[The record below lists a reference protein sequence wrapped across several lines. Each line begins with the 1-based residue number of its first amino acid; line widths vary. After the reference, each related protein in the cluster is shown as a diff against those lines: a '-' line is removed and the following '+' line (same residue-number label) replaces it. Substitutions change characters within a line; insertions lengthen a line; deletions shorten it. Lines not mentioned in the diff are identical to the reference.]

1 MNLSTKK
8 FAVRSCRRTPKNPLK
23 KIPLFAYNRSMRILR
38 KRLHF
43 GVFLIALCAAASAE
57 SKAEAAQAKRDALI
71 AEAKKYIG
79 SPYAA
84 GGVGPE
90 SFDCSGFIYFIA
102 RKSAKVQLPR
112 SSHAIYRFVEH
123 ISDDEIEAGDLLFFS
138 ASSSGRMTHVG
149 LYIGKGKMIHAA
161 SEGPKTG
168 VVVSSLGEHY
178 WKTYYAG
185 AGRFVPSAKSSS
197 GGKTSN
203 GSDKQKTG
211 APSFGE
217 NSEKKTNGTAAD
229 AETAPSGKSGE
240 KSAEKTVADSGE
252 SDQDES
258 PASVRKDTV
267 KADAGPKKNE
277 LIDNFICSFSAA
289 IDWSFFEPDRFFA
302 NFRGIDSGADIT
314 FSKWKLRPGIGT
326 MIKGYNG
333 GIVLVPLVFI
343 LELNDNIRAYAGP
356 AVTLGSPTFF
366 GEPTASSA
374 FSGTFGVSFCTPPH
388 AAGSVGIRFMQ
399 DISYTIFKKSGDSTF
414 SFASAFCAGFAFAT
428 GIRISLPMRAF
439 AGERGA

>member
-1 MNLSTKK
+1 MLSHYKK
-8 FAVRSCRRTPKNPLK
+8 PLK
-23 KIPLFAYNRSMRILR
+23 KSPFFAYNRSMGIVRS
-38 KRLHF
+38 RLYF
-43 GVFLIALCAAASAE
+43 GIVLFALCAAASAE
-57 SKAEAAQAKRDALI
+57 SKTKAAQAKREALI

-149 LYIGKGKMIHAA
+149 LYIGEGKMIHAA
-161 SEGPKTG
+161 SDGPKTG
-168 VVVSSLGEHY
+168 VIVSSLDEHY
-178 WKTYYAG
+178 WKTYYVG
-185 AGRFVPSAKSSS
+185 AGRFVPSAKSAA

-211 APSFGE
+211 APSSGE
-217 NSEKKTNGTAAD
+217 NSEKKTNGTTAD
-229 AETAPSGKSGE
+229 AETAASGKSDKESG
-240 KSAEKTVADSGE
+240 EKTVADSGE
-252 SDQDES
+252 SGRDES
-258 PASVRKDTV
+258 SEFIRTDTV
-267 KADAGPKKNE
+267 KVDADPKKTGSDSGKC
-277 LIDNFICSFSAA
+277 IDNFICSFSMA
-289 IDWSFFEPDRFFA
+289 IDWSFFEPERFFA

-333 GIVLVPLVFI
+333 GAVLVPLVFI

-356 AVTLGSPTFF
+356 AVTLGAPTFF
-366 GEPTASSA
+366 GERTASPA

-388 AAGSVGIRFMQ
+388 NAGSVGIRFMQ
-399 DISYTIFKKSGDSTF
+399 DISYTIFKKSDGSMF
-414 SFASAFCAGFAFAT
+414 SFASAFCAGFALVT
-428 GIRISLPMRAF
+428 GIRISFPMRAF
-439 AGERGA
+439 AGKRGT